1 MKVPSALF
9 SFFIGLTLNQ
19 LALAYDIVDL
29 NKLLDTNL
37 CRRCDLSGANLSGAK
52 LNGVEM
58 HKANLKSVNLN
69 RAELRGAIL
78 RRANLI
84 DANLIEADLREAKLS
99 GAFLTGATLKGATLN
114 QANLT
119 HTDLVDTNLIE
130 ADVSEAILLGAD
142 LSGANLSHAN
152 MRGVNL
158 SGANFTGSNLSGVDL
173 TGAYLYGSTMIKA
186 NLRGANFENAKLS
199 GINFTDSNLKG
210 ANLGI
215 GKVEEAGWSPE
226 INQISIKEI
235 GVYGEVTDFDLNGD
249 THYLTSRSGKL
260 YELKQG
266 LSKVLLDLSKDQQFL
281 NKDEVGLLSVVSNN
295 QLIYI
300 SYAIQEDDD
309 DESMFLV
316 VDEYTNKMRKI
327 RRVAKINTASS
338 SHVAG
343 TLAFDSFGKLY
354 LSVGDGSDPE
364 HQPQNLQSLLGK
376 ILRFDV
382 SKARPEPEIVAY
394 GLRNPWKFS
403 IDGRNRMFIGDV
415 GSQIKESVYLLEDL
429 YPAAPHNL
437 GWPVFEGTTR
447 IGNSPFKLDDTLL
460 PIFEY
465 RNESPLGIAVIGG
478 FYLDDNDVY
487 LFGDL
492 LGNLR
497 LLKKQMDD
505 KWYEIHFQKTS
516 NMIWSF
522 GYDSR
527 TKKSYM
533 SGAEKIFELEILNK
547 RINRFSSVIF
557 CRTTMP
563 DGVVN
568 NSGC

>member
-1 MKVPSALF
+1 MKVLSALF
-9 SFFIGLTLNQ
+9 SLFIALNLSQ
-19 LALAYDIVDL
+19 LALAYDMADL

-58 HKANLKSVNLN
+58 HKANLKAANLS

-78 RRANLI
+78 RRA
-84 DANLIEADLREAKLS
+84 DLIEANLTETNLREAKLS
-99 GAFLTGATLKGATLN
+99 GAFLTGATLNGATLN
-114 QANLT
+114 RANLT
-119 HTDLVDTNLIE
+119 HTDLVGASLTE
-130 ADVSEAILLGAD
+130 ADLSEAMLLGAN
-142 LSGANLSHAN
+142 LSRANLSHAN

-158 SGANFTGSNLSGVDL
+158 NGANINGANLNGADL
-173 TGAYLYGSTMIKA
+173 TGAYLYGSTLIKA
-186 NLRGANFENAKLS
+186 NLRGANFEGAKLN
-199 GINFTDSNLKG
+199 GVNFTDSNLKG

-215 GKVEEAGWSPE
+215 GKVEEAGWRPV

-235 GVYGEVTDFDLNGD
+235 GVYGEVTDFDLKGD
-249 THYLTSRSGKL
+249 THYLTSRPGKL

-266 LSKVLLDLSKDQQFL
+266 LSRVLLDLSEDQQFL
-281 NKDEVGLLSVVSNN
+281 NKDEVGLLSVASNN
-295 QLIYI
+295 ELIYV
-300 SYAIQEDDD
+300 SYAIQEDDN

-316 VDEYTNKMRKI
+316 VDEYTKKMRKT
-327 RRVAKINTASS
+327 RRVVKINTASS

-354 LSVGDGSDPE
+354 LSVGDGRDPE

-376 ILRFDV
+376 ILRIDV
-382 SKARPEPEIVAY
+382 SKTRPEPEIVAY
-394 GLRNPWKFS
+394 GLRNPWKIS
-403 IDGRNRMFIGDV
+403 IDARNRMFIGDV
-415 GSQIKESVYLLEDL
+415 GSQIKESIYLLEDL
-429 YPAAPHNL
+429 YPATPYNL
-437 GWPVFEGTTR
+437 GWPVFEGTSR
-447 IGNSPFKLDDTLL
+447 IGNSSLRLDDTLL

-465 RNESPLGIAVIGG
+465 RNESSLGIAVIGG
-478 FYLDDNDVY
+478 FYLDDKDIY

-497 LLKKQMDD
+497 LLKKQMDN
-505 KWYEIHFQKTS
+505 KWHEIHFQKTS
-516 NMIWSF
+516 NMIWSL
-522 GYDSR
+522 GYDPM

-547 RINRFSSVIF
+547 RINRFSSVMF

-563 DGVVN
+563 DGAVN

>member
-1 MKVPSALF
+1 MAL
-9 SFFIGLTLNQ
+9 SQ
-19 LALAYDIVDL
+19 LALAYDMADV

-52 LNGVEM
+52 LNGVEL
-58 HKANLKSVNLN
+58 HKANLKAVNLSS
-69 RAELRGAIL
+69 AELRGAIL
-78 RRANLI
+78 RRADLI
-84 DANLIEADLREAKLS
+84 DANLIETDLRGGKLS
-99 GAFLTGATLKGATLN
+99 GAFLTGATLKGATFN
-114 QANLT
+114 RANLT
-119 HTDLVDTNLIE
+119 HTDLVEANLTE
-130 ADVSEAILLGAD
+130 TDFSEAILLGAN

-152 MRGVNL
+152 MRDVNL
-158 SGANFTGSNLSGVDL
+158 SSATIDGANLNGVDL

-186 NLRGANFENAKLS
+186 NLRGANFEGAKLN

-215 GKVEEAGWSPE
+215 GKVEEAGWRPV

-235 GVYGEVTDFDLNGD
+235 GVYGEITDFDLNGD

-266 LSKVLLDLSKDQQFL
+266 LSRVLLDLSEDQQFL
-281 NKDEVGLLSVVSNN
+281 NKDEVGLLSVASNN
-295 QLIYI
+295 ELIYV
-300 SYAIQEDDD
+300 SYAIQEDDN

-316 VDEYTNKMRKI
+316 VDEYTKKMRKT

-354 LSVGDGSDPE
+354 LSVGDGRDPE
-364 HQPQNLQSLLGK
+364 HQPQNLKSLLGK
-376 ILRFDV
+376 ILRIDV
-382 SKARPEPEIVAY
+382 SKARPEPEVVAY
-394 GLRNPWKFS
+394 GLRNPWKIS
-403 IDGRNRMFIGDV
+403 IDARNRMFIGDV

-429 YPAAPHNL
+429 YPATPYNL

-447 IGNSPFKLDDTLL
+447 IRNSPLRLDDTLLL

-478 FYLDDNDVY
+478 FYLDDNDIY

-497 LLKKQMDD
+497 LLKKQMDN
-505 KWYEIHFQKTS
+505 KWHEIHFQKTS
-516 NMIWSF
+516 NMIWSL
-522 GYDSR
+522 GYDPM

-533 SGAEKIFELEILNK
+533 SGAEKIFELEISNK

-563 DGVVN
+563 DGAVN